1 MERVVGIEPTSS
13 AWKAEVISHYTI
25 PAKWLCIIHKF
36 ALKLTNRIKT
46 LLSCDEIRKKMNMSK
61 QIKSKISKEGL
72 LTISIDEVEV
82 PDPKDGEVLIKVQAT
97 PINPSDLGLLVGPAD
112 VSSLR
117 VIEKGKKVEMQ
128 VPEALVRSVTA
139 RFDQNLPVGNEGS
152 GIVELAGKGAEHL
165 IGKTVGV
172 AGGAMY
178 SEYRCL
184 PAMSCLEMNEGTTP
198 EQAASCFVNPLTA
211 LGMVE
216 TMRMEGH
223 TGLVHTAA
231 ASNLGQMLIKICSAE
246 NVPLVNI
253 VRKNEHVDLLKSL
266 GAENVCNS
274 SEDSFVD
281 DLVNALVETGSTLG
295 FDATGGGKLASQIL
309 TAMEIAANKTA
320 TEYSRYGSDKFKQ
333 VYIYGG
339 LDRSPTTLTRSFGFS
354 WGLGG
359 WLLTPFIGKIGQEK
373 FAELRKKVA
382 DEIDTTFKSGY
393 SNIISLE
400 EALDEKNILSY
411 TKQAT
416 GEKYLIKPDA

>member
-1 MERVVGIEPTSS
+1 MKI
-13 AWKAEVISHYTI
+13 
-25 PAKWLCIIHKF
+25 
-36 ALKLTNRIKT
+36 
-46 LLSCDEIRKKMNMSK
+46 SK
-61 QIKSKISKEGL
+61 QIKSKISKDGK
-72 LTISIDEVEV
+72 LTISIDNVEV
-82 PDPKDGEVLIKVQAT
+82 PEPNEGEVLLKVQAT

-112 VSSLR
+112 VSSLKT
-117 VIEKGKKVEMQ
+117 IEKGTKVEMK
-128 VPEALVRSVTA
+128 VPEALLRSVTA
-139 RFDQNLPVGNEGS
+139 RLDQNLPVGNEGS
-152 GIVELAGKGAEHL
+152 GVVEVAGKGAEHL

-184 PAMSCLEMNEGTTP
+184 PASSCLEMNEGTSP

-216 TMRMEGH
+216 TMRDEGH

-231 ASNLGQMLIKICSAE
+231 ASNLGQMLIKICSKE
-246 NVPLVNI
+246 KIPLVNI
-253 VRKNEHVDLLKSL
+253 VRKEEHVEMLKGL
-266 GAENVCNS
+266 GADDVCDS
-274 SEDSFVD
+274 SLDSFME
-281 DLVNALVETGSTLG
+281 DLVDALVNTGATLG

-309 TAMEIAANKTA
+309 TAMEISANKTA

-359 WLLTPFIGKIGQEK
+359 WLLTPFIGKIGQER
-373 FAELRKKVA
+373 FAQLRKRVA
-382 DEIDTTFKSGY
+382 DEIDTTFS
-393 SNIISLE
+393 SNYTKMISLE
-400 EALDEKNILSY
+400 EALFEENILSY

-416 GEKYLIKPDA
+416 GEKFLIKPNQ

>member
-1 MERVVGIEPTSS
+1 MTV
-13 AWKAEVISHYTI
+13 
-25 PAKWLCIIHKF
+25 
-36 ALKLTNRIKT
+36 
-46 LLSCDEIRKKMNMSK
+46 SK

-72 LTISIDEVEV
+72 LTISLDEVNV
-82 PDPKDGEVLIKVQAT
+82 PDPSDGEVLIKVQAT

-112 VSSLR
+112 VSSLKE
-117 VIEKGKKVEMQ
+117 VAKGSVVEMK
-128 VPEALVRSVTA
+128 VPDGLIRSVAA

-152 GIVELAGKGAEHL
+152 GIVESAGKGAEHL
-165 IGKTVGV
+165 IGKTVGL

-178 SEYRCL
+178 SEYRCV
-184 PAMSCLEMNEGTTP
+184 PSSSCLVMNDGTTA

-216 TMRMEGH
+216 TMRMENH

-231 ASNLGQMLIKICSAE
+231 ASNLGQMLIKICLAE
-246 NVPLVNI
+246 DIPLVNV
-253 VRKNEHVDLLKSL
+253 VRKEEHVDLLKSL
-266 GAENVCNS
+266 GANYVCNS
-274 SEDSFVD
+274 SLDSFMD
-281 DLVNALVETGSTLG
+281 DLVEALVKSGSTLG
-295 FDATGGGKLASQIL
+295 FDATGGGKLSSQIL

-339 LDRSPTTLTRSFGFS
+339 LDRNPTTLTRSFGFS

-359 WLLTPFIGKIGQEK
+359 WLLTPFIGRIGPEK
-373 FAELRKKVA
+373 FGELRKKVA
-382 DEIDTTFKSGY
+382 DEIHTTFESKY

-400 EALDEKNILSY
+400 EALSKESIITY

-416 GEKYLIKPDA
+416 GKKYLIKPNL